1 MTDTTALTAEALF
14 SIILFELNWHTRDRA
29 DRNISIGFV
38 LVSVVVSEP
47 KTWWNPTQHYIY
59 KHNNEMV
66 VVEEKVSSYLSYFH
80 PEDKL
85 MRRWACIRDVFV
97 VFISGQGQ
105 SRISTAHRK
114 SLQYIYSHFACYDW
128 VNLLINKHFSYQ
140 PAYPFDEWYLSIFL
154 IDSTEN
160 VGAHQLTHRVESS
173 RPAVC
178 TVYLYYILE
187 GWHRA
192 NIAVPP
198 PKPTQRMSKDNH
210 RPRNRILLYTI
221 NWALNLIFECA
232 MLRLVYLFSLSL
244 SMCVCVLCVCL
255 FVVPSNI

>member
-1 MTDTTALTAEALF
+1 M
-14 SIILFELNWHTRDRA
+14 
-29 DRNISIGFV
+29 
-38 LVSVVVSEP
+38 
-47 KTWWNPTQHYIY
+47 Y
-59 KHNNEMV
+59 
-66 VVEEKVSSYLSYFH
+66 
-80 PEDKL
+80 
-85 MRRWACIRDVFV
+85 IRDVFV

-140 PAYPFDEWYLSIFL
+140 PAYPFGEWYLSIFL

-173 RPAVC
+173 RPTVC

-192 NIAVPP
+192 NTAVTP

-244 SMCVCVLCVCL
+244 YVCVWVVCL
-255 FVVPSNI
+255 FICRAIEHLKQTLRAWTALLPNFTWPSSTFDTHLFNSHLTEGCLHTEIKRKGWHFVCVCGN

>member
-1 MTDTTALTAEALF
+1 
-14 SIILFELNWHTRDRA
+14 
-29 DRNISIGFV
+29 
-38 LVSVVVSEP
+38 
-47 KTWWNPTQHYIY
+47 
-59 KHNNEMV
+59 MV

-85 MRRWACIRDVFV
+85 IRRWACIRDVFV

-140 PAYPFDEWYLSIFL
+140 PAYPFGEWYLSIFL

-173 RPAVC
+173 STNGVHR
-178 TVYLYYILE
+178 LFILHTRRVASRE
-187 GWHRA
+187 HRCDSPQTNA
-192 NIAVPP
+192 ADVKGQPSS
-198 PKPTQRMSKDNH
+198 PKPNPFVHNK
-210 RPRNRILLYTI
+210 
-221 NWALNLIFECA
+221 
-232 MLRLVYLFSLSL
+232 FS
-244 SMCVCVLCVCL
+244 
-255 FVVPSNI
+255 P